1 MTGPRLTFDRDGA
14 VKPARPAKQ
23 AARKYVNHA
32 AARILATCYPGQVP
46 AAVIERALRQMA
58 KRDGHSVPKPQSGR
72 RT

>member
-1 MTGPRLTFDRDGA
+1 MTGPRITIDADGHA
-14 VKPARPAKQ
+14 KPRPAKQ

-58 KRDGHSVPKPQSGR
+58 KRDGLLTPKPQPR
-72 RT
+72 RTT